1 MIWAKGTV
9 MFKRIIS
16 IMVVWGFL
24 ASWQVVFANEINIV
38 VIPKGSDHVFWDF
51 IRAGVDK
58 AVSEIGSI
66 KLTWRGPAY
75 NDDTASQ
82 IKLVELFTRKQVDAI
97 ILVPTDKQALV
108 EPVKK
113 AVEAGIK
120 IIVIDSG
127 LDGNYHLS
135 FIGTDNFQGGV
146 LAAQH
151 LSSLIGDQGKV
162 LVLRTVK
169 GSASTDRRA
178 EGFLKEITSHPN
190 IKVLADKYGGG
201 SIGKS
206 YHFAKKLLDQH
217 PGIDGIFAVNESSTG
232 GMLKA
237 LRVLKLAAKVK
248 FIGFDASDALIEGLE
263 TQEINGLIIQAP
275 RQMGYMGIKA
285 AVAAVRGESPESL
298 VHTGVV
304 LATPEN
310 YQTPEIQSLLYP

>member
-1 MIWAKGTV
+1 ML
-9 MFKRIIS
+9 KRIIS
-16 IMVVWGFL
+16 IMVLWGFL
-24 ASWQVVFANEINIV
+24 LSCQVVFANEMNIV
-38 VIPKGSDHVFWDF
+38 MIPKGSDHVFWDF

-58 AVSEIGSI
+58 AVSEIGNI
-66 KLTWRGPAY
+66 HLTWRGPAY
-75 NDDTASQ
+75 NDDTLSQ
-82 IKLVELFTRKQVDAI
+82 IKLVELYTRKQVDAI
-97 ILVPTDKQALV
+97 ILVPTDKRALV

-146 LAAQH
+146 MAAQH
-151 LSSLIGDQGKV
+151 LSSLMGDQGKV

-178 EGFLKEITSHPN
+178 EGFLEEIKNHPN
-190 IKVLADKYGGG
+190 IEVLADKYGGG

-206 YHFAKKLLDQH
+206 YHFAKNLLGQH
-217 PGIDGIFAVNESSTG
+217 SKIDGIFAVNESSTA

-237 LRVLKLAAKVK
+237 IRELKLAANVK

-263 TQEINGLIIQAP
+263 KKEIDGLIIQNP
-275 RQMGYMGIKA
+275 RQMGYLGMKA
-285 AVAAVRGESPESL
+285 AVSALRGESPESL
-298 VHTGVV
+298 VHTGIV

-310 YQTPEIQSLLYP
+310 YHTPEIQSLLYP